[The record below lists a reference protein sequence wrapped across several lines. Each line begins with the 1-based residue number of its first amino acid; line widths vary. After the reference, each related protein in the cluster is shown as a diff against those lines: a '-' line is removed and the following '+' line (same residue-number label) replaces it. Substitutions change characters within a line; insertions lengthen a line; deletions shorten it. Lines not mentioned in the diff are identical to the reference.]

1 MERTK
6 KGVSLVE
13 VIVAIAVF
21 SVISLTLFSAVIGL
35 KSVVDRQEE
44 YVKLEMICYDI
55 SAYHTKQT
63 NELPWYKSYFGS
75 GITLNNYVGIGYLK
89 SDFSPTLDQ
98 NEAAYIIRFSANQV
112 ISISDVSDTNT
123 FVEGVKLPIEE
134 AKQ

>member
-75 GITLNNYVGIGYLK
+75 GIISRPRLRWIGCSTKPQSIMLIGVRVIGRLPAQSVGLW
-89 SDFSPTLDQ
+89 
-98 NEAAYIIRFSANQV
+98 
-112 ISISDVSDTNT
+112 VSRTRK
-123 FVEGVKLPIEE
+123 F
-134 AKQ
+134 